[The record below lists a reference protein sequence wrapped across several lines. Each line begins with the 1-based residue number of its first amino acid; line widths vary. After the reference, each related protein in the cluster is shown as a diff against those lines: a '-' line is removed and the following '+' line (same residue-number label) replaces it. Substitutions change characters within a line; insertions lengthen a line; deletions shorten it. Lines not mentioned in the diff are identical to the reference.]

1 MKAVKSSFG
10 VELER
15 FSKDRE
21 ECILLVG
28 SKDDIRGYAKENN
41 IKLTEK
47 QVDDIMNRMFQK
59 CGNFV
64 MDGFWDCL
72 YACVEEKLEESK

>member
-1 MKAVKSSFG
+1 M
-10 VELER
+10 
-15 FSKDRE
+15 
-21 ECILLVG
+21 
-28 SKDDIRGYAKENN
+28 AKGEAGRPE
-41 IKLTEK
+41 IELTEK
-47 QVDDIMNRMFQK
+47 QIDDIMNRMFQK